1 MIIEEKQTT
10 TVVDS
15 ATGEVLSS
23 NVEQLNI
30 SITKNVKRENFI
42 QVYLQDVSGFLK
54 IENGTQIQ
62 LLALIWKE
70 VSYNNPV
77 VNEGNSIVILRDTK
91 ERWSKDLNISIR
103 TIENALTSLVKKN
116 LIQKLCKGKYR
127 LNPAYYFKGSTT
139 EREKILNLTTKY
151 EIEPNEE
158 FENEG
163 GNK

>member
-30 SITKNVKRENFI
+30 SITKNVKKENFI
-42 QVYLQDVSGFLK
+42 QVYLQDISGFLK

-91 ERWSKDLNISIR
+91 ER
-103 TIENALTSLVKKN
+103 
-116 LIQKLCKGKYR
+116 
-127 LNPAYYFKGSTT
+127 
-139 EREKILNLTTKY
+139 
-151 EIEPNEE
+151 
-158 FENEG
+158 
-163 GNK
+163 